1 MTEYAQLIVDS
12 IKKGLT
18 GDYNEDMVILHNA
31 SEKYKN
37 DEESTDI
44 LGEIATLM
52 FEILPDSE
60 KSQLASRFEE
70 MKSGVATDFVAV
82 KEMIKGGDFMKA
94 KATMESILAAVEGSY
109 EENDDS
115 IYMSFN
121 HIMEMYIYSFYYK
134 PTKKVKS
141 VDIEYNEFYRT
152 YGFILANL
160 EEYEAAIIAH
170 KKAMKWNPVDLDSM
184 LSLCEVYK
192 RKNDLDNFLNTTKE
206 AYRYCCTRAT
216 MARFYRN
223 VAFYYVEKYKPEV
236 ARALYAYSNIY
247 FKTENAD
254 KELAYIEKS
263 IDCKTPEYDLVT
275 LQHILNENDIEPGPD
290 STTIG
295 IIYRVGQLMM
305 EEGDNVKAKDC
316 FLVVFDIT
324 QDAEVREL
332 IEKLQ

>member
-18 GDYNEDMVILHNA
+18 GNNNEDMVSLHNA

-44 LGEIATLM
+44 LGEIATMM
-52 FEILPDSE
+52 FGILPDSE

-94 KATMESILAAVEGSY
+94 KATMESILATVEGSY
-109 EENDDS
+109 EENDDR

-134 PTKKVKS
+134 PTKEVKS
-141 VDIEYNEFYRT
+141 ADIEYNELYRT
-152 YGFILANL
+152 YGFILAHL

-170 KKAMKWNPVDLDSM
+170 EKAMKWNPVDLDSI

-192 RKNDLDNFLNTTKE
+192 RNNDLHNFLKTTKK

-254 KELAYIEKS
+254 KELEYIERS
-263 IDCKTPEYDLVT
+263 TDSKTSEYDLAT
-275 LQHILNENDIEPGPD
+275 LQHILNEYDIEPGPD

-316 FLVVFDIT
+316 FSVVFDIT
-324 QDAEVREL
+324 QDAEVGEL

>member
-1 MTEYAQLIVDS
+1 MTEYAQLILDS
-12 IKKGLT
+12 IKNGLT
-18 GDYNEDMVILHNA
+18 GSYDEDIMILHNA

-44 LGEIATLM
+44 LRGIATMM

-60 KSQLASRFEE
+60 KSQLASRFDE
-70 MKSGVATDFVAV
+70 MKNGVTTDFAAV
-82 KEMIKGGDFMKA
+82 KDMIQVGDFLKA
-94 KATMESILAAVEGSY
+94 KVTMEAILTAVDGSF
-109 EENDDS
+109 EEDEDN

-121 HIMEMYIYSFYYK
+121 HIMEMYIYHFYYK
-134 PTKKVKS
+134 PVKEVKS
-141 VDIEYNEFYRT
+141 ADIEYNVFYRT
-152 YGFILANL
+152 YGFILAHL
-160 EEYEAAIIAH
+160 EEYEASIEAH
-170 KKAMKWNPVDLDSM
+170 EKAMKWNPVDLDSI

-192 RKNDLDNFLNTTKE
+192 HNNDLDNFLKTTKQ

-223 VAFYYVEKYKPEV
+223 MAFYYVEKYKPEV

-247 FKTENAD
+247 YQTENAD
-254 KELAYIEKS
+254 KELEYIANS
-263 IDCKTPEYDLVT
+263 TDCKTPEYDLAT
-275 LQHILNENDIEPGPD
+275 LQQILNENNIELGPD

-316 FLVVFDIT
+316 FSVVYDIT
-324 QDAEVREL
+324 QDAEVRTL
-332 IEKLQ
+332 IETL

>member
-1 MTEYAQLIVDS
+1 MTEYAQLIIDS
-12 IKKGLT
+12 IKKELVGNY
-18 GDYNEDMVILHNA
+18 DEDMVILHSA

-44 LGEIATLM
+44 LREIATMM
-52 FEILPDSE
+52 FGILPDSE
-60 KSQLASRFEE
+60 KMQLASRFEE
-70 MKSGVATDFVAV
+70 MKSGVATDFAAV
-82 KEMIKGGDFMKA
+82 KDMIRDGDFMKA
-94 KATMESILAAVEGSY
+94 KATMESILTAVEGSY
-109 EENDDS
+109 EENEDS

-121 HIMEMYIYSFYYK
+121 HIMEMYIYHFYYK
-134 PTKKVKS
+134 PVKE
-141 VDIEYNEFYRT
+141 VKAADIEYNVFYRT
-152 YGFILANL
+152 YGFILAHL
-160 EEYEAAIIAH
+160 EEYEASMEAH
-170 KKAMKWNPVDLDSM
+170 EKAMKWNPVDLDSI

-192 RKNDLDNFLNTTKE
+192 HNNDLDNFLKTTKQ

-247 FKTENAD
+247 FQTENAD
-254 KELAYIEKS
+254 NELAYIAKS
-263 IDCKTPEYDLVT
+263 TDCKTPQYDLAT
-275 LQHILNENDIEPGPD
+275 LQQILNENDIELGPD

-295 IIYRVGQLMM
+295 IIYRVGQLLM

-316 FLVVFDIT
+316 FSVVYDIT

-332 IEKLQ
+332 IEKL

>member
-1 MTEYAQLIVDS
+1 MTEYAKLIVDS
-12 IKKGLT
+12 IKNGLT
-18 GDYNEDMVILHNA
+18 GNQEEDMGILHNA
-31 SEKYKN
+31 SEKYKK

-44 LGEIATLM
+44 LREIATMM

-70 MKSGVATDFVAV
+70 MKSGVATDFAAV
-82 KEMIKGGDFMKA
+82 KNMINVGDFLKA
-94 KATMESILAAVEGSY
+94 KTTMESILAAIEGSY
-109 EENDDS
+109 EENEDS

-134 PTKKVKS
+134 PVKEVKS
-141 VDIEYNEFYRT
+141 TDIEYNVFYRT
-152 YGFILANL
+152 YGFILAHL
-160 EEYEAAIIAH
+160 EEYEAAVKAH
-170 KKAMKWNPVDLDSM
+170 EKAMKWNPVDLDTI

-192 RKNDLDNFLNTTKE
+192 HNNDMDKYLKTTKQ

-247 FKTENAD
+247 YQTENAD
-254 KELAYIEKS
+254 NELAYIAKS
-263 IDCKTPEYDLVT
+263 TDCKTPEYDLPT
-275 LQHILNENDIEPGPD
+275 LQQILKENDIELGPD

-305 EEGDNVKAKDC
+305 EEGNNVKAKDC
-316 FLVVFDIT
+316 FSIVFDIT

-332 IEKLQ
+332 IEKL